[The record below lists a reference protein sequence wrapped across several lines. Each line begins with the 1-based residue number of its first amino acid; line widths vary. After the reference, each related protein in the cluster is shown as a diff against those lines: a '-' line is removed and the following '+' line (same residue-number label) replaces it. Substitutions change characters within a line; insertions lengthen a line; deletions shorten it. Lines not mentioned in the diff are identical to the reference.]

1 MYAVNKT
8 MAGVTRVIKMTFD
21 NKIIAM
27 RLAQKLSE
35 SAFIERASVSNNTGK
50 EIFSIESV
58 KSYV

>member
-1 MYAVNKT
+1 MYTVSRT
-8 MAGVTRVIKMTFD
+8 TAGVTRAIKMAFD

-35 SAFIERASVSNNTGK
+35 SEFIERASVSNNTGK
-50 EIFSIESV
+50 EVFSIESV